1 MFGENIKTVRRNTKA
16 VLAASTEAGL
26 EITVENT
33 KYITVLLNGKNA
45 GQNRSIKMSVNPVSL
60 SQNSDIW
67 GQP

>member
-1 MFGENIKTVRRNTKA
+1 MRRNTKA